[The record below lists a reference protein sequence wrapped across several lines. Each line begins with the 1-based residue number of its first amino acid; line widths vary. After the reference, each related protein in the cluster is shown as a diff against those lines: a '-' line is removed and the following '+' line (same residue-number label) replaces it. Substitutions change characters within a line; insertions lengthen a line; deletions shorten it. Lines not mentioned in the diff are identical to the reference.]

1 MSKKVTSIG
10 ILGGTFD
17 PIHLGHTEPT
27 KVVAD
32 YLSLDKV
39 LFIPTNIPPH
49 KASPNVSAKQR
60 ADMVT
65 LACNDMPNFHCDQR
79 ELERSGNSYTVDT
92 LKTLKKSYPNQH
104 LFFIIGL
111 DSLLTFTR
119 WHQYQEILSLCH
131 LVVNSRP
138 NYQLENVNKETE
150 SLLEK
155 HQVSDVTMLK
165 NTCSGGII
173 FVPST
178 LEDLQASQQYN
189 VSSYGGDKI
198 NLDISSTSIRMRI
211 AKNQSCQHLLTESVL
226 DFINKN
232 QLYR

>member
-1 MSKKVTSIG
+1 MADIG

-17 PIHLGHTEPT
+17 PIHLGHTEPA

-39 LFIPTNIPPH
+39 LLIPANIPPH
-49 KASPNVSAKQR
+49 KATPNVSAKQR
-60 ADMVT
+60 AEMVT
-65 LACNDMPNFHCDQR
+65 LACADEKRFYCDQR
-79 ELERSGNSYTVDT
+79 ELNRTGNSYTVDT
-92 LKTLKKSYPNQH
+92 LKTLKQSYPKQR

-119 WHQYQEILSLCH
+119 WHKYQEILSLCH

-138 NYQLENVNKETE
+138 NYQLACFNQDTE
-150 SLLEK
+150 LLLANHQANTLAALNEK
-155 HQVSDVTMLK
+155 D
-165 NTCSGGII
+165 SGGII

-178 LEDLQASQQYN
+178 VEDFNLNKGSKPLSCIKQ
-189 VSSYGGDKI
+189 KI
-198 NLDISSTSIRMRI
+198 NLDISSTDIRARL
-211 AKNQSCQHLLTESVL
+211 ANNQSCKHLLADKVL
-226 DFINKN
+226 AFINKN

>member
-1 MSKKVTSIG
+1 VTSIG

-17 PIHLGHTEPT
+17 PIHLGHTEPA

-32 YLSLDKV
+32 YLSLDKI
-39 LFIPTNIPPH
+39 LFIPASIPPH
-49 KASPNVSAKQR
+49 KASPNVSAQQR
-60 ADMVT
+60 ANMVT
-65 LACNDMPNFHCDQR
+65 LACANEDIFHCDQR
-79 ELERSGNSYTVDT
+79 ELTRSGNSYTVDT
-92 LKTLKKSYPNQH
+92 LKSLQQSYPKQR

-138 NYQLENVNKETE
+138 NHQLKNLNEDTKE
-150 SLLEK
+150 LLAK
-155 HQVSDVTMLK
+155 HQVNDIKLLK
-165 NTCSGGII
+165 NTCSGGIV
-173 FVPST
+173 FVPNTTDDQQVNQEQT
-178 LEDLQASQQYN
+178 LPISN
-189 VSSYGGDKI
+189 KGRV
-198 NLDISSTSIRMRI
+198 NLNISSTDIRARL
-211 AKNQSCQHLLTESVL
+211 AKKQNCQHLLAASVL

>member
-1 MSKKVTSIG
+1 MTSIG

-17 PIHLGHTEPT
+17 PIHKGHTEPA
-27 KVVAD
+27 KLVVD
-32 YLSLDKV
+32 YLSLDKI
-39 LFIPTNIPPH
+39 LFIPASIPPH
-49 KASPNVSAKQR
+49 KATPNVSAKQR
-60 ADMVT
+60 VEMVE
-65 LACNDMPNFHCDQR
+65 LACASEANFHCDPR
-79 ELERSGNSYTVDT
+79 ELERSGNSYTIDT
-92 LKTLKKSYPNQH
+92 LKALKQSNTKQR

-138 NYQLENVNKETE
+138 NHQLNNLNDDTINML
-150 SLLEK
+150 SQ
-155 HQVSDVTMLK
+155 HQINDLSELNNQD
-165 NTCSGGII
+165 SGGII

-178 LEDLQASQQYN
+178 IEELQASKGKMI
-189 VSSYGGDKI
+189 VSNGEDKI
-198 NLDISSTSIRMRI
+198 NLNISSTDIRARL
-211 AKNQSCQHLLTESVL
+211 AKEQSCQHLLTDSVL